1 MRLIGFLP
9 LVLVI
14 GCGDNKDDHH
24 HPPDAKVADAA
35 VDGPTPLTCAY
46 NEMSDATNDELFNAQ
61 TSSPEMTGQSFTK
74 AFQLCGKLD
83 NNWAQNTQR
92 IDSDT
97 YQFTVPAA
105 SSAIVYLVAPGAQDY
120 DTVILD
126 ITSTPPGLFATGEY
140 TGNFAVASLALP
152 PGDYYVT
159 VTAYDATAPAA
170 ALDYKLNVMIDS
182 PTRCAKSTMAATFTE
197 ASDGLTADGNDV
209 YEVRY
214 SGQPRRKLTDNTLDT
229 AEQTGITA
237 AVGSTY
243 RITGTSAAPAVAPAS
258 WADSFQDR
266 DTYMITT
273 GATTNQLGVRL
284 NWPGTTADFDFFI
297 FPMNEI
303 IEIANGWKNGNMED
317 EFVTISVLPS
327 TQYLIWTAM
336 DDASTGV
343 DLRPRIDRVAQRRA
357 RLAAIGEHLRV
368 EPCMRVAGV
377 LDHREQR

>member
-1 MRLIGFLP
+1 
-9 LVLVI
+9 
-14 GCGDNKDDHH
+14 
-24 HPPDAKVADAA
+24 
-35 VDGPTPLTCAY
+35 
-46 NEMSDATNDELFNAQ
+46 
-61 TSSPEMTGQSFTK
+61 
-74 AFQLCGKLD
+74 
-83 NNWAQNTQR
+83 
-92 IDSDT
+92 
-97 YQFTVPAA
+97 
-105 SSAIVYLVAPGAQDY
+105 
-120 DTVILD
+120 
-126 ITSTPPGLFATGEY
+126 
-140 TGNFAVASLALP
+140 
-152 PGDYYVT
+152 
-159 VTAYDATAPAA
+159 
-170 ALDYKLNVMIDS
+170 
-182 PTRCAKSTMAATFTE
+182 MAATFTE

-317 EFVTISVLPS
+317 EFVTISVLPN

-336 DDASTGV
+336 DDASTGAPIDY
-343 DLRPRIDRVAQRRA
+343 DLTVCGESYNATASALPSA
-357 RLAAIGEHLRV
+357 RTRTM
-368 EPCMRVAGV
+368 CC
-377 LDHREQR
+377 